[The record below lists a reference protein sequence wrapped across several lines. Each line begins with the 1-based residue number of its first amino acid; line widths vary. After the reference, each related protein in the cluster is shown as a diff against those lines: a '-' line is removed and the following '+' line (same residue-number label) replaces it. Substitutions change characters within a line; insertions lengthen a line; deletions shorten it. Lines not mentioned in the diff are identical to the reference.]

1 MDHRQEAP
9 DGVAALIAALDDPTR
24 RALYRYV
31 ADASDAV
38 GRDEAAAAL
47 RLPRATVAFHLDK
60 LAEAGLVAIAF
71 RRLNDR
77 AGPGAGRP
85 SKLYRV
91 SESAVDLSI
100 PPRRYMLAG
109 EILTSAL
116 DAIRPSTAEN
126 AVRRAALAQG
136 RTAIQSG
143 GLEGAPAPTLLAA
156 LASLGYEPEED
167 ARDGITLRNCPFHA
181 LVQQSEQRTCS
192 MNQAF
197 LEGVLEGV
205 GDVRH
210 RAELAPAPGQCCVR
224 LTRVAPGTT
233 VAA

>member
-24 RALYRYV
+24 RALYRYL
-31 ADASDAV
+31 ADAGDAV

-47 RLPRATVAFHLDK
+47 SLPRATVAFHLDK
-60 LAEAGLVAIAF
+60 LAKSGLVDVAF

-85 SKLYRV
+85 SKLYRA
-91 SESAVDLSI
+91 SASAVDLSI

-116 DAIRPSTAEN
+116 DAIPPSTAET
-126 AVRRAALAQG
+126 AVRRAAIAQG
-136 RTAIQSG
+136 RAAAGSFLTG
-143 GLEGAPAPTLLAA
+143 VPVPTLLAA
-156 LASLGYEPEED
+156 LASLGYEPEADE
-167 ARDGITLRNCPFHA
+167 RDEIALRNCPFHA

-197 LEGVLEGV
+197 LEGVLEEL
-205 GDVRH
+205 GDADH
-210 RAELAPAPGQCCVR
+210 RADLAPVPGQCCVR
-224 LTRVAPGTT
+224 LTRVRSGAP